1 MAEKY
6 FWLKLQKDFFK
17 RHDIQIIEDMENGK
31 DYILFYLKLL
41 CESVSHN
48 GNLRFSDTIPYNDK
62 MLATITHTDIDKVRS
77 AIKVFTDL
85 QMMEVLKDGTIYL
98 AECQKMLGSE
108 CNSAERVRRHRL
120 MLKEQEM
127 LHCNDNVTNGN
138 TQVTKSNIDIDIE
151 KDIDNKLVNNI
162 KNKNENIY
170 SIAHE
175 YMCKER
181 TEEERESC
189 RSRWSE
195 FFRYCCTD
203 KYINASNRV
212 LDTILNARDLIT
224 EHGLLAFNS
233 KNYEME
239 DFETILDKIDDD
251 KFRQITQSVA
261 LEENIESNFY
271 IIGSLIK
278 ASEQK

>member
-1 MAEKY
+1 
-6 FWLKLQKDFFK
+6 
-17 RHDIQIIEDMENGK
+17 
-31 DYILFYLKLL
+31 
-41 CESVSHN
+41 
-48 GNLRFSDTIPYNDK
+48 
-62 MLATITHTDIDKVRS
+62 
-77 AIKVFTDL
+77 
-85 QMMEVLKDGTIYL
+85 
-98 AECQKMLGSE
+98 
-108 CNSAERVRRHRL
+108 
-120 MLKEQEM
+120 
-127 LHCNDNVTNGN
+127 
-138 TQVTKSNIDIDIE
+138 
-151 KDIDNKLVNNI
+151 
-162 KNKNENIY
+162 
-170 SIAHE
+170 
-175 YMCKER
+175 MCKER

-233 KNYEME
+233 KNYKME

>member
-233 KNYEME
+233 KNYKME

-278 ASEQK
+278 ASEKK